1 VRTRGFFIGLAGGIV
16 GAALVL
22 AIALVSGLT
31 HVTKQT
37 VVQQTGAATAPITFP
52 AAGGLTPAQLFTRS
66 APGVVEIKATFGGTQ
81 SSNSFAPSGGQ
92 AVGSGFV
99 VSTDGYILTNQHVV
113 VDETT
118 GQSATSVTVGFK
130 STGSQ
135 IKTIAAKVV
144 GADASSDVAL
154 LQIDPKGMTLQPLSI
169 GNSDT
174 IQVGEPVV
182 AIGNPLQLDFSITSG
197 IVSAVDRDLNSPN
210 GRTIPGGIQTDAAI
224 NPGNSGGPLIDSRGK
239 VIGINEQIASQ
250 GGGNEGLGFAVPIN
264 LAVKTMAQLK
274 QFGTVKYAWMGIQGQ
289 TVTADLAQAFKLPVS
304 EGVLLAAVETGQPA
318 DKAGLRGGTN
328 QVTVQGQQYTLGGD
342 IITALDGKKTPT
354 IADLVDYVGTKKPGD
369 VVTVSY
375 LRDGKPKTVKVTLA
389 DRPAN
394 M

>member
-37 VVQQTGAATAPITFP
+37 VVQQTGTATAPITFP
-52 AAGGLTPAQLFTRS
+52 AGTGLTPAQLFTRS
-66 APGVVEIKATFGGTQ
+66 APGVVEIKATFGDSQ

-113 VDETT
+113 VDENS

-135 IKTIAAKVV
+135 IKTVVAKVV

-224 NPGNSGGPLIDSRGK
+224 NPGNSGGPLIDSHGQ

-342 IITALDGKKTPT
+342 IITALDGHKTPT
-354 IADLVDYVGTKKPGD
+354 IADLVDYVGAKKPGD

-389 DRPAN
+389 SRPAN

>member
-37 VVQQTGAATAPITFP
+37 VVQQTGTATAPITFP
-52 AAGGLTPAQLFTRS
+52 AGAGLTPAQLFTRS
-66 APGVVEIKATFGGTQ
+66 APGVVEIKATFGDSQ

-113 VDETT
+113 VDENS

-135 IKTIAAKVV
+135 IKTVVAKVV

-224 NPGNSGGPLIDSRGK
+224 NPGNSGGPLIDSHGQ

-342 IITALDGKKTPT
+342 IITALDGHKTPT
-354 IADLVDYVGTKKPGD
+354 IADLVDYVGAKKPGD

-389 DRPAN
+389 SRPAN